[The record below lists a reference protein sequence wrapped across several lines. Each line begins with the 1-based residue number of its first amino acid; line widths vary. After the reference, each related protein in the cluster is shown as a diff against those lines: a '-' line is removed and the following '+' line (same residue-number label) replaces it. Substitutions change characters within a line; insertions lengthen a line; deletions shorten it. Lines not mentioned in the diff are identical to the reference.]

1 MMARGEVALIVTATA
16 MDSALGD
23 HALPPEFMI
32 MTVLLILVS
41 SILTPIFLKLLYKD
55 KKPPQG
61 GEAVLSE
68 GEPVQ
73 ADDEIGA
80 NAAEAETPA
89 SATLP
94 AESHAEN

>member
-1 MMARGEVALIVTATA
+1 MKCLKY
-16 MDSALGD
+16 
-23 HALPPEFMI
+23 ALPPEFMI

-80 NAAEAETPA
+80 YYVSIARGNNPDKPRNLAKSVTVE
-89 SATLP
+89 
-94 AESHAEN
+94 